1 MKRLINKGLSSLKV
15 MRVIAFAI
23 VLSIAPFLDF
33 SEAHATQIATRTV
46 TLSNSAASASG
57 VTYSLASSA
66 LPTTVTPVKSVQIQ
80 MCTTPSGTCTPA
92 PGFSASSSTLASQP
106 TGLGAASGWTVNAAT
121 ASSLRILNA
130 SNATNPSGA
139 VAIVWN
145 GAVNPTATNTTFYGV
160 ITTYSDST
168 WTTALDSGSVALSTA
183 TQIQVA
189 LSVGETLTF
198 CAGTSITGQ
207 NCGTIAGSLVNLG
220 SGSTTSTVSGTSV
233 FAASTNGATGYSV
246 TVSGNTLTSGA
257 NTITPLASG
266 ASSAIGTKQFG
277 LNVAS
282 NTTPAVGSAVSGTGT
297 ATAAANYGTTNTF
310 RYGTGEAVASSGGP
324 TNGNTFTVSYIAN
337 IDGLTPAGA
346 YNTTLTYVATANF

>member
-1 MKRLINKGLSSLKV
+1 MNNFINKRLSNLKII
-15 MRVIAFAI
+15 RTI
-23 VLSIAPFLDF
+23 VLAVTLSVTPFFNL

-46 TLSNSAASASG
+46 TLSNSAASATG
-57 VTYSLASSA
+57 VTYSLATSA
-66 LPTTVTPVKSVQIQ
+66 LPTTITPVKSVQIQ
-80 MCTTPSGTCTPA
+80 LCTTPSGACTPA
-92 PGFSASSSTLASQP
+92 PGFSTSSSTLASQP

-145 GAVNPTATNTTFYGV
+145 GAVNPSATNTTFYGV
-160 ITTYSDST
+160 ITTYSDSA

-220 SGSTTSTVSGTSV
+220 SGSTTATSSGTSV

-246 TVSGNTLTSGA
+246 SVSGNTLTGPS
-257 NTITPLASG
+257 TITALASG
-266 ASSAIGTKQFG
+266 AASSIGTKQFG
-277 LNVAS
+277 LNLAS
-282 NTTPAVGSAVSGTGT
+282 NTTPAVGAAVSGAGT
-297 ATAAANYGTTNTF
+297 ATATANYGTNNTF
-310 RYGTGEAVASSGGP
+310 RFGTGESVASASGP
-324 TNGNTFTVSYIAN
+324 TNGNSFTVSYIAN